1 LLDAPFSTRTSGILL
16 HPTSL
21 PGPPAM
27 GDIGPA
33 ARAFVDFL
41 QAAKQT
47 WWQMLPIHPIGAG
60 NSPYDSSSAFAG
72 STLLVSLE
80 GLVEDGLV
88 APRDVADLPRIGDPR
103 RAEYDLARDLRPP
116 LLRRAYEQFQNKT
129 APHLEHEYRR
139 FLDENGSWLWDWC
152 LFRALKVR
160 FERRAWTEWPS
171 ELARRDQAALS
182 TAHQTCAD
190 EVGFQAFLQFV
201 FSRQWTLLRDYA
213 RGRGVRLMG
222 DVPMFVAHDS
232 VDVWANQH
240 MFFLNEQGHRT
251 VQAGVP
257 PDYFSEDGQL
267 WGNPLYR
274 WDVMRS
280 DGYGWWIDRLRRE
293 LLRFDAVRLDHFVA
307 FHRYWEV
314 AIGQDT
320 AKNGRY
326 VEVPGR
332 DFLQRAR
339 EVLGGLPLLAEDLGI
354 VTSEVNDL
362 RDGAGLPGMR
372 ILQFAFNPGA
382 ETYLPHSHPPRSVVY
397 TGTHD
402 NNTTRGWF
410 ELLLAHAAHGT
421 SGDERRRKMASDARV
436 ELDRIRTYTGISRAG
451 EVSAGMLRAL
461 LTSPA
466 LTAIFP
472 IQDALDEGAEARMNV
487 PGIAEGNWAYRV
499 APDALSPDV
508 AQRLADL
515 VAVTQRAAR

>member
-1 LLDAPFSTRTSGILL
+1 
-16 HPTSL
+16 
-21 PGPPAM
+21 M
-27 GDIGPA
+27 GDIGPS

-41 QAAKQT
+41 HAAKQT
-47 WWQMLPIHPIGAG
+47 WWQMLPIHPIGGG

-88 APRDVADLPRIGDPR
+88 TAHEVADLPRMGDPR
-103 RAEYDLARDLRPP
+103 RAEFDLARELRPP
-116 LLRRAYEQFQNKT
+116 ILRRAYEQFQNRA
-129 APHLEHEYRR
+129 APHLDDEYRR
-139 FLDENGSWLWDWC
+139 FLDENASWLWDWC
-152 LFRALKVR
+152 LFRALKAR
-160 FERRAWTEWPS
+160 FDRAPWTAWPA
-171 ELARRDQAALS
+171 ELARRVPEALAEARAGS
-182 TAHQTCAD
+182 AD

-201 FSRQWTLLRDYA
+201 FARQWNGLRDHA
-213 RGRGVRLMG
+213 RSRGIRLMG

-240 MFFLNEQGHRT
+240 MFFLDERGERT

-274 WDVMRS
+274 WDVMQR
-280 DGYGWWIDRLRRE
+280 DGYGWWVDRLRRE
-293 LLRFDAVRLDHFVA
+293 LARFDAVRLDHFVA

-314 AIGQDT
+314 GMGEQT

-332 DFLQRAR
+332 EFLGRAR

-354 VTSEVNDL
+354 VTQEVNAL

-372 ILQFAFNPGA
+372 ILQFAFSPGA
-382 ETYLPHSHPPRSVVY
+382 EAYLPHRHPERCVIY

-402 NNTTRGWF
+402 NNTTRGWY
-410 ELLLAHAAHGT
+410 ELLLGHAAQE
-421 SGDERRRKMASDARV
+421 SAPDEKRRAMARDARV
-436 ELDRIRTYTGISRAG
+436 ELDRIRTYTGITRAG

-461 LTSPA
+461 FASPA

-499 APDALSPDV
+499 APDALSSEV
-508 AQRLADL
+508 AERLADL
-515 VAVTQRAAR
+515 AVVTERARR

>member
-1 LLDAPFSTRTSGILL
+1 
-16 HPTSL
+16 
-21 PGPPAM
+21 M

-33 ARAFVDFL
+33 ARSFVDFL
-41 QAAKQT
+41 HAAKQT

-72 STLLVSLE
+72 STLLVSLD
-80 GLVEDGLV
+80 GLAEDGLV
-88 APRDVADLPRIGDPR
+88 AARDVADLPRMGDPR

-116 LLRRAYEQFQNKT
+116 VLRRAYEQFQNK
-129 APHLEHEYRR
+129 AVPHLESEYRR

-160 FERRAWTEWPS
+160 FERRSWTEWPS
-171 ELARRDQAALS
+171 ELARREQGALAAAHEA
-182 TAHQTCAD
+182 TAA
-190 EVGFQAFLQFV
+190 EVGFQAFLQFT
-201 FSRQWTLLRDYA
+201 FSHQWTLLRDYA
-213 RGRGVRLMG
+213 RSKGVRLMG

-240 MFFLNEQGHRT
+240 MFFLDEQGHRT

-274 WDVMRS
+274 WDVMQR

-314 AIGQDT
+314 GMGERT

-332 DFLQRAR
+332 DFLGRAR

-354 VTSEVNDL
+354 VTEEVNQL

-382 ETYLPHSHPPRSVVY
+382 EAYLPHRHPERSVVY

-402 NNTTRGWF
+402 NNTTRGWY
-410 ELLLAHAAHGT
+410 ELLLAHAAQTG
-421 SGDERRRKMASDARV
+421 SPDERRRQMAADARV
-436 ELDRIRTYTGISRAG
+436 ELDRIRAYTGISRAG

-461 LTSPA
+461 FASPA
-466 LTAIFP
+466 LTAMFP

-499 APDALSPDV
+499 AADALSPEL

-515 VAVTQRAAR
+515 TLVTERARA

>member
-1 LLDAPFSTRTSGILL
+1 
-16 HPTSL
+16 
-21 PGPPAM
+21 M

-33 ARAFVDFL
+33 ARSFVDFL
-41 QAAKQT
+41 HAAKQT

-88 APRDVADLPRIGDPR
+88 STRDIADLSRAGDPR
-103 RAEYDLARDLRPP
+103 RAEFDLARQLRPP
-116 LLRRAYEQFQNKT
+116 VLRLAYEHFQAQA
-129 APHLEHEYRR
+129 APQLESEYRQ

-152 LFRALKVR
+152 LFRALKAR
-160 FERRAWTEWPS
+160 FEGRPWTEWPT
-171 ELARRDQAALS
+171 ELARRDAGALAE
-182 TAHQTCAD
+182 AHRSSSA
-190 EVGFQAFLQFV
+190 EIGFQTFLQFA
-201 FSRQWTLLRDYA
+201 FHHQWTRLRDYA
-213 RGRGVRLMG
+213 RSRGVRLMG

-240 MFFLNEQGHRT
+240 MFFLDERGQRT

-274 WDVMRS
+274 WDVMRG

-293 LLRFDAVRLDHFVA
+293 LLRFDAIRLDHFVA

-314 AIGQDT
+314 GMGQET

-332 DFLQRAR
+332 DFLERAR
-339 EVLGGLPLLAEDLGI
+339 QVLGGLPLLAEDLGI
-354 VTSEVNDL
+354 VTHEVNDL

-372 ILQFAFNPGA
+372 ILQFAFTPGA
-382 ETYLPHSHPPRSVVY
+382 EAYLPHRHPQRCVIY

-402 NNTTRGWF
+402 NNTTRGWY
-410 ELLLAHAAHGT
+410 ELLLSHAAQT
-421 SGDERRRKMASDARV
+421 STTDERRRRMASDARI
-436 ELDRIRTYTGISRAG
+436 ELDRIRLYTGITRAG
-451 EVSAGMLRAL
+451 EVSSGMLRAL
-461 LTSPA
+461 FSSPA

-472 IQDALDEGAEARMNV
+472 IQDALDEGSDARMNV
-487 PGIAEGNWAYRV
+487 PGTPEGNWAYRV
-499 APDALSPDV
+499 APDALKEDV
-508 AQRLADL
+508 AARLADL
-515 VAVTQRAAR
+515 AVVTERAPT